1 MIRGIASDREKG
13 LKWIYLTHKEKVCSY
28 VLSNN
33 GNVDEAKDIYQE
45 ALIAFYENVKSGR
58 FKGDSTIGTYLYAIA
73 RFKWLN
79 QLKRKGMVLEH
90 QKHIE
95 PVDSYAES
103 PLVDIIN
110 KEKKDKVLSILGQLG
125 ESCKQLLVE
134 SIYHNTP
141 MKDLVADGVYSSE
154 QIARNKKYKCMKKLK
169 ALLTESPELVE
180 ILRSNA

>member
-1 MIRGIASDREKG
+1 M
-13 LKWIYLTHKEKVCSY
+13 
-28 VLSNN
+28 LSNN